1 MIQIGDFIATR
12 SGLRIR
18 GGRGNAV
25 VRLALIRYARWLRV
39 NYEFPIRVPVYL
51 LPGEFVTTFDGAKCS
66 ASFFAPFDQS
76 VEPYIRIAT
85 GDYPA
90 LAAASG
96 RDNALASF
104 IISLSHEV
112 VHYHQWIETGDIW
125 ERGVARR
132 AVTML
137 RQYEKTVDEP

>member
-1 MIQIGDFIATR
+1 MIQIGDSITTR

-18 GGRGNAV
+18 GDRGNAV
-25 VRLALIRYARWLRV
+25 VRRALIRYARWLRA

-51 LPGEFVTTFDGAKCS
+51 LPSEFVTTIVGAKCS
-66 ASFFAPFDQS
+66 ASFFAPFDQTI
-76 VEPYIRIAT
+76 EPYIRIAT

-90 LAAASG
+90 LAAESG

-104 IISLSHEV
+104 IISMSHEV
-112 VHYHQWIETGDIW
+112 VHYRQWIETGDIW

-137 RQYEKTVDEP
+137 RQYEKSVDKP